1 MTQEAL
7 LPTIHAETAA
17 DGRAGRVDLVSLL
30 AMPSP
35 CPQRVTALAPRHVSA
50 VAPRHVSAVATVA
63 VRRLAAL
70 AAVAVLAGCSG
81 TAAHRGAQSVAGH
94 PHDMSAYDDT
104 VRVATTSTC
113 GAPVGGEGLTDGRFV
128 LTAASVV
135 AGARSATVSNR
146 AGQQVSARVVAIDP
160 EADVAW
166 LYAPGLPSRPTSPAQ
181 AGDHVAPAYV
191 FSVGGHTMSV
201 LRAISLERTT
211 RTGTDVYRS
220 HAVTRQV
227 YVLHLDH
234 PVVADVTGSPVLD
247 DDGHLLGLAL
257 SGAAGD
263 KEVVALAGDAVARS
277 PATDALRHL
286 ADPSAA
292 PAPVTKCAPAG

>member
-1 MTQEAL
+1 VGAL
-7 LPTIHAETAA
+7 H
-17 DGRAGRVDLVSLL
+17 GVDLISLL
-30 AMPSP
+30 AMPLRYP
-35 CPQRVTALAPRHVSA
+35 RQLAV
-50 VAPRHVSAVATVA
+50 V
-63 VRRLAAL
+63 
-70 AAVAVLAGCSG
+70 AAVAVLAGCG
-81 TAAHRGAQSVAGH
+81 GAGGHRSTSAVAGR
-94 PHDMSAYDDT
+94 PHAMSAYDDT
-104 VRVATTSTC
+104 VQVATSTTC
-113 GAPVGGEGLTDGRFV
+113 GAPRGGEGLTDGRFV

-135 AGARSATVSNR
+135 AGARSATVANR
-146 AGQQVSARVVAIDP
+146 RGQQVPARLVTVDP

-191 FSVGGHTMSV
+191 FAVGGRSVSV
-201 LRAISLERTT
+201 LRAVSLERTT
-211 RTGTDVYRS
+211 RTGPDVYRS

-234 PVVADVTGSPVLD
+234 PAVADVTGSPVLD
-247 DDGHLLGLAL
+247 EDGHLLGIAL

-263 KEVVALAGDAVARS
+263 NEVVALAGDAVAQS

-292 PAPVTKCAPAG
+292 PAPVTRCVPSG

>member
-1 MTQEAL
+1 MA
-7 LPTIHAETAA
+7 PAA
-17 DGRAGRVDLVSLL
+17 VI
-30 AMPSP
+30 AM
-35 CPQRVTALAPRHVSA
+35 
-50 VAPRHVSAVATVA
+50 
-63 VRRLAAL
+63 L
-70 AAVAVLAGCSG
+70 AAVLAGLLAGCSG
-81 TAAHRGAQSVAGH
+81 SAGHRNVPSVAGR
-94 PHDMSAYDDT
+94 PHAMSAYDDT
-104 VRVATTSTC
+104 VRVATSSTC
-113 GAPVGGEGLTDGRFV
+113 GAASGGGQGLTDGRFV

-135 AGARSATVSNR
+135 AGARSATVTNR
-146 AGQQVSARVVAIDP
+146 TGQQVAARVVTVDP

-191 FSVGGHTMSV
+191 FAVGGHTMSV
-201 LRAISLERTT
+201 LRAMSLERTT

-247 DDGHLLGLAL
+247 EDGHLLGLAL
-257 SGAAGD
+257 SGAAGED
-263 KEVVALAGDAVARS
+263 EVVALAGDAVAQS

-292 PAPVTKCAPAG
+292 PAPVTKCAPTG

>member
-1 MTQEAL
+1 MRKR
-7 LPTIHAETAA
+7 PTTGAV
-17 DGRAGRVDLVSLL
+17 GRLDLVSLL
-30 AMPSP
+30 EMPSP
-35 CPQRVTALAPRHVSA
+35 SPRYVTA
-50 VAPRHVSAVATVA
+50 VAPRQLAAVAAVA
-63 VRRLAAL
+63 ARPLAIV

-81 TAAHRGAQSVAGH
+81 SGSHRGAPPSVVGR

-104 VRVATTSTC
+104 VQVVTTSTC
-113 GAPVGGEGLTDGRFV
+113 GAPGGGEGLTDGRFV

-135 AGARSATVSNR
+135 AGARSATVANR
-146 AGQQVSARVVAIDP
+146 AGQQVPARVVAVDP

-166 LYAPGLPSRPTSPAQ
+166 LYAPGLPSRPTSPAR

-191 FSVGGHTMSV
+191 FAVGGHSMSV

-263 KEVVALAGDAVARS
+263 KEVVALAGDAVAQS

-286 ADPSAA
+286 SDPSAA
-292 PAPVTKCAPAG
+292 PAPVTKCAPSG